1 MKRLLNILLVLVM
14 VFTLV
19 GCSSETSAPQKTEKE
34 LKTEM
39 KTEKESETNLLT
51 GKILPNYVP
60 MGVGISLDTPI
71 TIEGREIEEVY
82 FNDDVITDLV
92 PRKYFTYY
100 FEGGASID
108 DDKYSAQI
116 PIVVE
121 IDPNSFDYYE
131 DLGRTSAVITKVISI
146 DGEQNPQNKTSD
158 EYPLDYYKQVFYTLC
173 EYNGDEPVPANIKD
187 HYLYKNASP
196 DLIFG
201 KVFKTAVDQL
211 IENGYV
217 FRQVEGEFSMELL
230 SDANVTE
237 VDLTLSAKKFL
248 EMYPTDYVLTQPDG
262 GYHGFDTIYEYP
274 YTELTVTYFH
284 DEKNDL
290 NNAYIGGAELTSY
303 KNKIKGLDITI
314 GMSLEEAYK
323 YCRNNLENVYNR
335 HADESMNE
343 LFYFN
348 GLVLALND
356 RCFGEYDEVKS
367 EDTVEKIM
375 LYLME
380 D

>member
-1 MKRLLNILLVLVM
+1 MKKALNVLLVLVM
-14 VFTLV
+14 VFAIV
-19 GCSSETSAPQKTEKE
+19 GCSSQTSAPQKTENE
-34 LKTEM
+34 LKDQVN
-39 KTEKESETNLLT
+39 TEKEINLLT
-51 GKILPNYVP
+51 GKMLLNYVP
-60 MGVGISLDTPI
+60 MGVGIFLDTPI
-71 TIEGREIEEVY
+71 TIDGREVEDVY
-82 FNDDVITDLV
+82 FDDDVITDLV

-100 FEGGASID
+100 FEGGTSINA
-108 DDKYSAQI
+108 DKYGAQI

-121 IDPNSFDYYE
+121 VNPNSFDYYE

-146 DGEQNPQNKTSD
+146 DEEQNPQDKTGD

-173 EYNGDEPVPANIKD
+173 EYNGEEPIPANIKD
-187 HYLYKNASP
+187 HYLYKNTGP
-196 DLIFG
+196 DSIFG
-201 KVFKTAVDQL
+201 KDFKTAVDHL

-230 SDANVTE
+230 SEADVTE

-248 EMYPTDYVLTQPDG
+248 EMYPTDYVLTQPEG

-274 YTELTVTYFH
+274 YTGLTVTYFH
-284 DEKNDL
+284 DEKDDL
-290 NNAYIGGAELTSY
+290 SSAYMGIAELTSY

-323 YCRNNLENVYNR
+323 YCRDNLENVYNR
-335 HADESMNE
+335 HADEYMDE

-348 GLVLALND
+348 DLVLALND
-356 RCFGEYDEVKS
+356 RCFGEYDAVKP
-367 EDTVEKIM
+367 EDTVEKIT